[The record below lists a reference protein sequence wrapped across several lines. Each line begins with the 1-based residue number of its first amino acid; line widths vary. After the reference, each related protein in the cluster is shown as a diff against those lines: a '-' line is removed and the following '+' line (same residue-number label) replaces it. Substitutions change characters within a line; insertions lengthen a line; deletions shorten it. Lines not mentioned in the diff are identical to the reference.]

1 MDSIQKQISDFTKTL
16 FPDFETSKSYYLDK
30 DLNSEDKIKRLIAY
44 KYRSPNKKIKYFD
57 YTKYLNAYD
66 IKMFKRNIFKK
77 FIYNGINSYL
87 DILLEAYTRKIL
99 EKVLYNEDNIKI
111 DITLFN
117 KIIDEEINNL
127 IIFLKNIPKQQ
138 SYILFSN
145 NLIFNFQIPNQK
157 FSDDLVVKT
166 NNNDSIS
173 LIELKC
179 NFDYIE
185 VRKYKNILNT
195 TFSLI
200 LGHNVEFQI
209 DHDVF
214 SLYFKNYGCSEE
226 DINNIRDY
234 YFGRSYKI
242 NLFGTKYKISETNI
256 SAIEDLYSICK
267 NALQILDKDH
277 YIKIAIDFY
286 MDSLKNDK
294 FGASKITYLMIALE
308 ALFNID
314 RNEISKTIRQ
324 RCIKLLQLFYTNDQV
339 KQMEK
344 DLKTGYTIRSCYA
357 HGSKH
362 TNPKA
367 EFELVERLSEY
378 TKTAILLLLQ
388 LNKNYKKAQIN
399 NLLDDSLLYKDSN
412 SKLEEA
418 LKSLKVYFISD
429 EEKTNIPI
437 IDFKK

>member
-1 MDSIQKQISDFTKTL
+1 M
-16 FPDFETSKSYYLDK
+16 
-30 DLNSEDKIKRLIAY
+30 
-44 KYRSPNKKIKYFD
+44 
-57 YTKYLNAYD
+57 
-66 IKMFKRNIFKK
+66 
-77 FIYNGINSYL
+77 
-87 DILLEAYTRKIL
+87 
-99 EKVLYNEDNIKI
+99 
-111 DITLFN
+111 
-117 KIIDEEINNL
+117 
-127 IIFLKNIPKQQ
+127 
-138 SYILFSN
+138 
-145 NLIFNFQIPNQK
+145 
-157 FSDDLVVKT
+157 
-166 NNNDSIS
+166 
-173 LIELKC
+173 
-179 NFDYIE
+179 
-185 VRKYKNILNT
+185 
-195 TFSLI
+195 
-200 LGHNVEFQI
+200 
-209 DHDVF
+209 
-214 SLYFKNYGCSEE
+214 
-226 DINNIRDY
+226 
-234 YFGRSYKI
+234 
-242 NLFGTKYKISETNI
+242 
-256 SAIEDLYSICK
+256 
-267 NALQILDKDH
+267 QILDKDH

-324 RCIKLLQLFYTNDQV
+324 RCIKLLQLFYTDDQV

-357 HGSKH
+357 HGANH